1 MPRPHSRNIDQT
13 AVRAAP
19 AFRALV
25 YSLRERGIE
34 PEPHDYLNALRQLR
48 KSGIEV
54 IVPENVGSPTVA
66 RIVELF
72 QTRYA

>member
-48 KSGIEV
+48 KQGLVV
-54 IVPENVGSPTVA
+54 ICPADTRSPTLA
-66 RIVELF
+66 RIVGLF
-72 QTRYA
+72 QSRYA